1 MEKKIHFASD
11 FLSLPFKESIRQLPN
26 SFDIAG
32 AALRADALIIKALI
46 NFFILHLSSVPC
58 VQCQPGI
65 SMPVTARLYDG

>member
-32 AALRADALIIKALI
+32 AAPRADALIIKAPI
-46 NFFILHLSSVPC
+46 NFFILHLFFCSLCAVPA
-58 VQCQPGI
+58 GYLHAGYR
-65 SMPVTARLYDG
+65 SPV